1 MILSKAVRL
10 FQWGRSELTPRE
22 QHWLI
27 RRSRDKT
34 GIGIPNA
41 VVERIVALGYGEPEG
56 LYSFKLTKKGQQYL
70 AQLAA

>member
-1 MILSKAVRL
+1 MILSNVIRL
-10 FQWGRSELTPRE
+10 LQWGRNELTPKE

-34 GIGIPNA
+34 GIGIPDD
-41 VVERIVALGYGEPEG
+41 VKERLVALGYGEPEG

-70 AQLAA
+70 AQRA